1 MQKLATFWLWYKQT
15 STLLGLPVLMILL
28 FMGFQ
33 KVLFTT
39 TCQTAGDKCEYS
51 IGATDAMAEYMGALL
66 ASNEN
71 MDIVTTPRKKK

>member
-15 STLLGLPVLMILL
+15 STLLGIPVLMILL

-39 TCQTAGDKCEYS
+39 TCQAAGLKCEYA
-51 IGATDAMAEYMGALL
+51 IGATDAMAEYMGELL
-66 ASNEN
+66 ASNPN
-71 MDIVTTPRKKK
+71 MDIVTKPTKRK